1 MSTKLTCAATIP
13 ISDIA
18 IGHPQPLPGRI
29 TGVLFDACNVLYDDT
44 VWRRWVLQQLSH
56 LGLHTNYRC
65 FFRVWDRE
73 FLSDAQCRRRS
84 FRDALAAMLRSAG
97 LSRGQIDEMLA
108 SCLARRRQ
116 LEEAARPLPGVR
128 ATLAQLHRGGLVLGA
143 ICNSDHPADELQRRL
158 HRLIGGYV
166 FSTVVSSFDL
176 ERTMPDEC
184 CYLTALAA
192 MGRPVEQVAFVG
204 HDAAELAGAAQLGM
218 PTIAFN
224 HDPEAQAHTYLD
236 RFDDLLDVVEAPAP
250 LVAAG

>member
-1 MSTKLTCAATIP
+1 MSTKLTRCATIG
-13 ISDIA
+13 ITTA
-18 IGHPQPLPGRI
+18 AGHPRPLPGRI
-29 TGVLFDACNVLYDDT
+29 TGLLLDACNVLYDDT
-44 VWRRWVLQQLSH
+44 VWRRWMLQLLSR

-73 FLSDAQCRRRS
+73 FLDDVRCRRRGL
-84 FRDALAAMLRSAG
+84 REALGAFLLSVG
-97 LSRGQIDEMLA
+97 LSRGQIDEVLA
-108 SCLARRRQ
+108 SCIVRRRQ
-116 LEEAARPLPGVR
+116 LQAAPRPLPGVR
-128 ATLAQLHRGGLVLGA
+128 ATLTRLHRGGIVLGA
-143 ICNSDHPADELQRRL
+143 VCNSEHPADELQRRL
-158 HRLIGGYV
+158 HRLIGGPV

-176 ERTMPDEC
+176 GRTMPDDG

-218 PTIAFN
+218 PTIALN

-236 RFDDLLDVVEAPAP
+236 RFDDLLDVVEAPVP